1 MLNGFWI
8 YCRGYTF
15 RISPAQIYSAWL
27 AISLRGKIKMLN
39 GFWIYCRGHTFRFAI
54 NLHPFFHLLHLLPWV
69 HISDFTYQ
77 IYSACHQFKR
87 KNKDAEWI
95 LDVGFCIFIFIFFNF
110 DS

>member
-8 YCRGYTF
+8 YCRGY
-15 RISPAQIYSAWL
+15 
-27 AISLRGKIKMLN
+27 
-39 GFWIYCRGHTFRFAI
+39 TFRFAI

-69 HISDFTYQ
+69 HISDFTCQ

-95 LDVGFCIFIFIFFNF
+95 LDVGFCILIFIFFNF